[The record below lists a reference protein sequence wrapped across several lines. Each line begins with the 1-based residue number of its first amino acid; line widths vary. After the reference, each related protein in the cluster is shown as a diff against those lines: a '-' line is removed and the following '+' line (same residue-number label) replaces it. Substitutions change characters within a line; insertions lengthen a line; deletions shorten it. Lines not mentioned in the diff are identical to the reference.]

1 MKQEGET
8 RYRIRRTRY
17 VSIAAIMTALAL
29 IGMYALVGIP
39 NVELGTAILFVTALL
54 FGLEM
59 GLGCMLTTAILYGSF
74 NPWGG
79 LIPQIWL
86 SQVLGWLV
94 VVIVGSFIGHQSPK
108 TEESR
113 YNGGVFFSLGA
124 VLTIYFDAMTNL
136 GYSLA
141 TGIPYSTAF
150 IVGLPFMII
159 HVISNTLI
167 FGFAVP
173 LLESIIRREFGN
185 DIWEPVTNKDRVNSS
200 GTVEECV

>member
-1 MKQEGET
+1 MNQKGKT

-59 GLGCMLTTAILYGSF
+59 GVGCMLITAILYGSF

-86 SQVLGWLV
+86 SQVFGWLV
-94 VVIVGSFIGHQSPK
+94 VVVVGSFIGHQRPNM
-108 TEESR
+108 EQSR
-113 YNGGVFFSLGA
+113 YNKAEFFLLGA
-124 VLTIYFDAMTNL
+124 LLTVYYDAMTNL

-141 TGIPYSTAF
+141 TGIPYGTAF

-159 HVISNTLI
+159 HVTSNTLI
-167 FGFAVP
+167 FGFAIPV
-173 LLESIIRREFGN
+173 LESIIRRDFGN
-185 DIWEPVTNKDRVNSS
+185 DIWEPVTKKDEEISS
-200 GTVEECV
+200 ETVEVSV